1 MRLISCPWRSPRTH
15 KPVTGYQMGLNLERD
30 GVEIHE
36 AVLTD
41 DDIRLVRSDISLGSQ
56 FLRRGGIRNLE
67 KKFASIA
74 KLAG

>member
-1 MRLISCPWRSPRTH
+1 
-15 KPVTGYQMGLNLERD
+15 MGLNLERD